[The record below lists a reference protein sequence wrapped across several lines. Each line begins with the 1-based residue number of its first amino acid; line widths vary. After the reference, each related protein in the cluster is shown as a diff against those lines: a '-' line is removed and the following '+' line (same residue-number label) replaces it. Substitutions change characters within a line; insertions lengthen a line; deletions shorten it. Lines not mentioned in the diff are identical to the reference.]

1 MKRPF
6 HKMTPKAAKAREL
19 CAEIYGVDVTQ
30 MRKDH
35 PAIHGMYAE
44 LEDRGYEWVSTK
56 QEWALVDT
64 GAPAYTANTAYFV
77 TAAEGVT
84 AAEALYIL
92 TEGLRAAGYEV
103 AEAHTVFNA
112 LDPSSV
118 LITFQVKL

>member
-6 HKMTPKAAKAREL
+6 HKMTTKAAKAREL

-44 LEDRGYEWVSTK
+44 LEDRGFEWVSAK
-56 QEWALVDT
+56 QEWAMVDT
-64 GAPAYTANTAYFV
+64 GVAAYTENTAYFV

-92 TEGLRAAGYEV
+92 TEGLKAAGYEV
-103 AEAHTVFNA
+103 AETHTVFNA